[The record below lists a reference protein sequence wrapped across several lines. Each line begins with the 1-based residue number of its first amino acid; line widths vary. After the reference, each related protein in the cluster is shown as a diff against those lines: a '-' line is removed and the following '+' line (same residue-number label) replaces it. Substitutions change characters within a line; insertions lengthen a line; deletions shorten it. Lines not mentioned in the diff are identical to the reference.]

1 MTKSAAGDTEG
12 KKHTAG
18 GPGKAARSGH
28 LEGGKTGNEP
38 NQNQSVT
45 EGPKAEEMKK
55 RPGKDTAQSDA

>member
-12 KKHTAG
+12 RKHTAG

-28 LEGGKTGNEP
+28 LEGGKSGNEP
-38 NQNQSVT
+38 NQNQPVT

-55 RPGKDTAQSDA
+55 RPGGDLDQSKT